1 MLRVLLVQ
9 NRYVKVFKNKFFSPY
24 QDRSL
29 LGVVKSVPERC
40 LMRMWGQRPGS
51 NSNRKAKELC

>member
-9 NRYVKVFKNKFFSPY
+9 NLYVKVFKNKFFSPY

-40 LMRMWGQRPGS
+40 VENVVAWW